1 MLTPVP
7 SRAVS
12 DFDEEEEG
20 EDDDIELDD
29 LHTIPDD
36 SRVSTST

>member
-1 MLTPVP
+1 MLTPV
-7 SRAVS
+7 SSKAVS

-29 LHTIPDD
+29 LVRAAPKAPLY
-36 SRVSTST
+36 V